1 MEYALIAM
9 IALLMVIVFLCLRIK
24 AQDTIIKDLTDRVM
38 ARNYT
43 DYMTSFRG
51 SKDPPEEIQVRKPL
65 SWYDDPNMPDVGDK
79 T

>member
-1 MEYALIAM
+1 MEYALIAV
-9 IALLMVIVFLCLRIK
+9 IVLIIVFLCLRIK
-24 AQDTIIKDLTDRVM
+24 AQDAIIKDLTDRVM

-43 DYMTSFRG
+43 DYVTVSNAR
-51 SKDPPEEIQVRKPL
+51 DAPTEEIHVRKPM